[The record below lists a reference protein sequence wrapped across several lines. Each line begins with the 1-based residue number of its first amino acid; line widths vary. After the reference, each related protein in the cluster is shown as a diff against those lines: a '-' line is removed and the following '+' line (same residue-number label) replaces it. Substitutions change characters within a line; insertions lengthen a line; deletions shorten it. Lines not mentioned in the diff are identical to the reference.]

1 MHRFIFWALMA
12 WSLTACATSG
22 PPLATTVGADP
33 GAARHNEEGM
43 EQYGVGHWQAA
54 REHFE
59 MAIAAAPALAVLHYN
74 LALTLDRLGAPVQAT
89 THFKTAAEL
98 EPGNATFTQSAAAR
112 DHHDPPSSRGRDAE
126 REFGVGTTPGTS
138 VPYPLNHR

>member
-1 MHRFIFWALMA
+1 MNRFILISALLA

-22 PPLATTVGADP
+22 PPLATTIGADP

-43 EQYGVGHWQAA
+43 TQYGLGHWQAA

-59 MAIAAAPALAVLHYN
+59 AAIATAPALAVLQYN
-74 LALTLDRLGAPVQAT
+74 LALTLDRLGAPAQAT

-98 EPGNATFTQSAAAR
+98 EPGNATFTQTAAAR
-112 DHHDPPSSRGRDAE
+112 GHHDQPSSKGRDFE
-126 REFGVGTTPGTS
+126 REFGVGGTA